1 MELLTWLNA
10 IPGNLI
16 ALGAL
21 ALALWR
27 YLDRKFERIDSQLIT
42 LNREIGKIEGRL
54 DAVQAQ
60 INTTS

>member
-27 YLDRKFERIDSQLIT
+27 YLDRKFERIDSQFIT
-42 LNREIGKIEGRL
+42 LSHDIGELKGKAHTHLPAE
-54 DAVQAQ
+54 
-60 INTTS
+60 